1 MDEDVTKRIVDATW
15 KKLLIVC
22 AANVATPV
30 IYVVLGVVLLKSGF
44 QPVAEP
50 LGGDVVQYIFAGLIA
65 LSVLLYLA
73 ARTLRAKLLT
83 AERVAKYRGDLNRVA
98 QHFTSIT
105 IVTMAIAEMGAVGGL
120 VLFILTTELVPLAVL
135 AGLSVLCALLMFPS
149 RTKLEEL
156 MQAAVR
162 REDDASC

>member
-65 LSVLLYLA
+65 LSVLLYLV

-83 AERVAKYRGDLNRVA
+83 VERVGKYRGDLGRVA
-98 QHFTSIT
+98 QYFTSISLVT
-105 IVTMAIAEMGAVGGL
+105 IAMSETGVIGGFI
-120 VLFILTTELVPLAVL
+120 LFLLTTELLPLAVL

-156 MQAAVR
+156 VQAAVR